1 MNGEELALFPDKLS
15 EITLLTGKEA
25 KDFFT
30 SYNELLSYGHGTTM
44 LDYEGVKKEL
54 DNIESMQKAKGE
66 TLSLLENI

>member
-1 MNGEELALFPDKLS
+1 MNREELALFPDKLR
-15 EITLLTGKEA
+15 EITLLTGKES
-25 KDFFT
+25 KDCFA